1 MRAESEKK
9 THSTSVRMSRNQ
21 YEQIEKNAAEQNM
34 NISQFMI
41 HAAVHSEQKKKPSV
55 HRTFSRSWQPL
66 CLSAEGL
73 PGYIEDSIAWLS
85 AIVSNRIIRKNSTEK
100 VCFYGSAH

>member
-21 YEQIEKNAAEQNM
+21 YEQIEKNAAAQNM

-41 HAAVHSEQKKKPSV
+41 HAAVHSEQKKKRKSPACTGLFREAGSPSAYLQRGCQDIL
-55 HRTFSRSWQPL
+55 RTQ
-66 CLSAEGL
+66 
-73 PGYIEDSIAWLS
+73 
-85 AIVSNRIIRKNSTEK
+85 
-100 VCFYGSAH
+100 

>member
-21 YEQIEKNAAEQNM
+21 YEQIEKNAAAQNM

-41 HAAVHSEQKKKPSV
+41 HAAVHHEQKLNPKTMVKI
-55 HRTFSRSWQPL
+55 QNICNL
-66 CLSAEGL
+66 AE
-73 PGYIEDSIAWLS
+73 EIAKDGDAEKTEAMRKGMRELWSWLS
-85 AIVSNRIIRKNSTEK
+85 
-100 VCFYGSAH
+100 